1 MPANASPARWML
13 NVGCWMFITH
23 HSSLIAFVVAGILA
37 SPAVAQLPPPKITP
51 PDKVVKEIAID
62 QNLGAQVPLDLPF
75 RDERGNAVTLRDYFG
90 KKPVILSLVYYK
102 CPQLCNMS
110 LNGML
115 AAFKAL
121 SPSIGSDFE
130 VITVSFDPSETPDLA
145 KAKKETYLRQYNR
158 TGAENGW
165 HFLTGDAGP
174 IAKLTETVGFRYFY
188 DPRTE
193 QYAHGSAIML
203 LTPDGK
209 VSRYFYGI
217 EFSARDINLGL
228 VEASDGKI
236 GTIAEKVMLL
246 CYQYDPRSGKYGFAI
261 VAALRTGAAVTVLSL
276 CTFWFVMYRRERR
289 LRTAPAAKGKEQHLN
304 PEPRTLNPDAA
315 K

>member
-1 MPANASPARWML
+1 ML
-13 NVGCWMFITH
+13 NAGRWTFITH
-23 HSSLIAFVVAGILA
+23 HSSLIALVVVGILA
-37 SPAVAQLPPPKITP
+37 SPALAQLPPPKITP
-51 PDKVVKEIAID
+51 PDKVVKEIRIE
-62 QNLGAQVPLDLPF
+62 QNLGAQVPLDVPF
-75 RDERGNAVTLRDYFG
+75 RDESGNAVTLRDYFG
-90 KKPVILSLVYYK
+90 KKPVILSLVYYQ

-121 SPSIGSDFE
+121 SPTIGSDFQ
-130 VITVSFDPSETPDLA
+130 VVTVSFDPSETPDLA
-145 KAKKETYLRQYNR
+145 RAKKDTYLGQYDR
-158 TGAENGW
+158 AGAENGW
-165 HFLTGDAGP
+165 HFLTGDAEP

-188 DPRTE
+188 DPRTK

-236 GTIAEKVMLL
+236 GTLAEKVMLL

-261 VAALRTGAAVTVLSL
+261 VAALRTGAVITVLSL

-289 LRTAPAAKGKEQHLN
+289 LRAAPAIEGHRQDLSFKPRTPN
-304 PEPRTLNPDAA
+304 PEP
-315 K
+315 